1 MLEMLFFWS
10 FEDRRDWITDVFYI
24 SGQGWTLCEWD
35 PETTEVHR
43 VRSGL
48 VFDAVASHVADLYRG

>member
-10 FEDRRDWITDVFYI
+10 FNNGPDWPTDVFYI

-35 PETTEVHR
+35 PETTEVHH

-48 VFDAVASHVADLYRG
+48 AFDAVASHVAVLYGR